1 MVVDIKSM
9 EKKTRT
15 KTNKQINK
23 QTKTRTTFVPSPLAN
38 EMLDHYLLHISS
50 SSLAHTLFGDPLCW
64 SLPLLC
70 TFQSCG
76 LFLSILLI
84 YMLICNYSAYCKTVK
99 LNAHYVSKAVNK
111 VSNLET
117 LEHLQPD
124 VKFIGLMSSRTELFC
139 CRQILLQHL
148 PAQT

>member
-1 MVVDIKSM
+1 MTLKVR
-9 EKKTRT
+9 KKQEQKT
-15 KTNKQINK
+15 KK
-23 QTKTRTTFVPSPLAN
+23 QTKNKNNFCTFALAN
-38 EMLDHYLLHISS
+38 KMLDHYLLHISS

-64 SLPLLC
+64 SLLLLC

-76 LFLSILLI
+76 LFLAILLI

-99 LNAHYVSKAVNK
+99 LNAHYVSKVVNK

-124 VKFIGLMSSRTELFC
+124 VKFWVSFIGLMSLRTELFC
-139 CRQILLQHL
+139 CQQILL
-148 PAQT
+148 